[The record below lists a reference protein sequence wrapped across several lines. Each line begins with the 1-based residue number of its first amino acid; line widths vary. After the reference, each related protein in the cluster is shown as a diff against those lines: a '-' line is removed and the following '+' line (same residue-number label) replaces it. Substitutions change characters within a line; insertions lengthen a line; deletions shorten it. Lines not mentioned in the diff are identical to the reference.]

1 MRIPHLLPLALLA
14 LVGCVTFAS
23 TNRPLPPAPPTYH
36 GRASL
41 TVHDGRGDP
50 RTLVCLAISGGGS
63 RAAYFGAMAMAR
75 LATCFPDIDLL
86 REVDLITAVSGG
98 TLPAAYY
105 CLSQDPDGWVQ
116 ARIPGGVDL
125 QALPATLASRVAWR
139 GERQLLGLHGPLSAA
154 EAVALTAALHRPEEA
169 PRLARLVAA
178 SRVKLKGRRTWSAV
192 TVRRLMQR
200 NFLRRWIGNWFWPG
214 NIARYWFTAYD
225 RSDIMAQTLADNL
238 FDARPFG
245 ADLRYR
251 DLNPERPYLVLNATE
266 ATGKVGDARP
276 FGAPFRFTHERFV
289 ALGSDIDRYR
299 VARAVMASASFPAVF
314 NYMTLRDY
322 HEEAEAHRRGERGKR
337 YRHLFDGGTS
347 DNLGLTAVKEVIARN
362 HDRFD
367 RIVVISIDAF
377 VHPAGVSP
385 ERADPRPFISRVID
399 TNLFEAMDSLLKT
412 IRKDTLQK
420 FRTATYDGA
429 PVDLADK
436 LTFCHLSFDGLPEG
450 ELRERLDTIATNFRL
465 AKGDAAAMDQAV
477 VALVSAANPQLKAVR
492 AALLAGE

>member
-1 MRIPHLLPLALLA
+1 MRTQYLLSLALLA
-14 LVGCVTFAS
+14 LVGCSTFAA
-23 TNRPLPPAPPTYH
+23 TNRPLPPAAPAYH

-41 TVHDGRGDP
+41 TVRDGRGDP

-105 CLSQDPDGWVQ
+105 ALSQDPAGWVR

-125 QALPATLASRVAWR
+125 AALPATLASRVDWR
-139 GERQLLGLHGPLSAA
+139 GARQLLGLHGPVTAEEAA
-154 EAVALTAALHRPEEA
+154 ALAGALHRPAEA
-169 PRLARLVAA
+169 GRLARLVAA
-178 SRVKLKGRRTWSAV
+178 SRVELKGRRTWSAV
-192 TVRRLMQR
+192 TLRRLMQR
-200 NFLRRWIGNWFWPG
+200 NYLRRWIANWFWPG
-214 NIARYWFTAYD
+214 NIARYWLTAYD

-245 ADLRYR
+245 TDLRYR

-266 ATGKVGDARP
+266 ATGKVGETRP

-289 ALGSDIDRYR
+289 ELGSDIDRYR

-314 NYMTLRDY
+314 NYMTVRDY
-322 HEEAEAHRRGERGKR
+322 RQEGKR

-367 RIVVISIDAF
+367 RVVVISIDAF
-377 VHPAGVSP
+377 VHPGGVSP
-385 ERADPRPFISRVID
+385 ARADPRPFFSRVID

-412 IRKDTLQK
+412 IRKTTLDE

-429 PVDLADK
+429 PDDLARK
-436 LTFCHLSFDGLPEG
+436 LTFCHLAFDELPEG
-450 ELRERLDTIATNFRL
+450 ELKDRLDAIATNFRL
-465 AKGDAAAMDQAV
+465 HKGDAAAMDQAV
-477 VALVSAANPQLKAVR
+477 AALVSGANPQLRAVR
-492 AALLAGE
+492 AAILAGE